1 MRSKKSMIV
10 LAVLAIAGLVAGM
23 FASPAKAGGGFID
36 PNGSITYP
44 VLNLDSGSVGGMYA
58 APTIN
63 GGGFIDPNGSTT
75 SPALNLAA
83 PVGFSSTSAEP
94 TNPTDQSP
102 FQEKEIDILY
112 NLKGEN
118 AGDGYGWLGA
128 RLGDLNGDGVNE
140 FLVTAPFYNG
150 FHGKIYLYSGADGSL
165 IDAVAAPDVEYFG
178 YAARDAGDVNR
189 DGVSDYI
196 VGAPAGNRAVVYSGA
211 DQTVLRQFS
220 EAPGNAFG
228 SAVSGAGDLNHDGYA
243 DVIVGA
249 SRYSP
254 KHKLT
259 WAGRVDAYSG
269 KDGALLWS
277 YAGIYDNG
285 RLGTGVG
292 ALGDVNDDGVPDV
305 VAAASSGGP
314 NGTGEAYV
322 LSGVDGTPIYTFDAQ
337 GTPGETP
344 TYGAFFALGAGDLNQ
359 DNYPDIYI
367 GDYSAE
373 NGNGK
378 LYIYSGKDGSPL
390 YIFDGKP
397 GEGLG
402 PGRGTPD
409 LDRDHHPDLIVAA
422 YTAGSNEEGK
432 IYFYSGRDGST
443 LYTING
449 NVPGDELGVDALS
462 LGDLNHDNR
471 QDFMLTAVGN
481 DLNNQSDVGHVYVVS
496 LKPFQ
501 PHPYSR

>member
-1 MRSKKSMIV
+1 MRSKKSRFV
-10 LAVLAIAGLVAGM
+10 LAFLAIAGLLAGM
-23 FASPAKAGGGFID
+23 FASPARAGGGVVDPNGSIAYPVLNLVTGSVAGRNATPTRNGGGFID
-36 PNGSITYP
+36 PNGSIA
-44 VLNLDSGSVGGMYA
+44 L
-58 APTIN
+58 
-63 GGGFIDPNGSTT
+63 
-75 SPALNLAA
+75 PALNLAA
-83 PVGFSSTSAEP
+83 PAGFTDSSVEP
-94 TNPTDQSP
+94 MNHTDQSP
-102 FQEKEIDILY
+102 FQEKHIDILY
-112 NLKGEN
+112 NLQGEN
-118 AGDGYGWLGA
+118 AGDGFGWLGA
-128 RLGDLNGDGVNE
+128 HLGDLNGDGVNE

-150 FHGKIYLYSGADGSL
+150 GNGKIYLYSGADGSL
-165 IDAVAAPDVEYFG
+165 IDSIAAPDFEYFG

-189 DGVSDYI
+189 DGVSDFI
-196 VGAPAGNRAVVYSGA
+196 VGAPVAQRAVVYSGA
-211 DQTVLRQFS
+211 DQTVLRQFNDS
-220 EAPGNAFG
+220 PGNAFG
-228 SAVSGAGDLNHDGYA
+228 IAVSGAGDLNHDGYA

-249 SRYSP
+249 SHYSP
-254 KHKLT
+254 EPELT

-277 YAGIYDNG
+277 YVGVYDHG
-285 RLGTGVG
+285 RLGDGVG

-305 VAAASSGGP
+305 VAAATAGGP
-314 NGTGEAYV
+314 NGSGEAYV
-322 LSGVDGTPIYTFDAQ
+322 LSGVDGTPIHTFDAQ
-337 GTPGETP
+337 GTPGMTP

-390 YIFDGKP
+390 YIFDGQP

-402 PGRGTPD
+402 PGRGTLD
-409 LDRDHHPDLIVAA
+409 LDRDNHPDLIVAA
-422 YTAGSNEEGK
+422 YTAGPNAEGK

-449 NVPGDELGVDALS
+449 NVPGDKLGVDALS

-481 DLNNQSDVGHVYVVS
+481 DFNGLDVGHVYVVS
-496 LKPFQ
+496 LKPFH
-501 PHPYSR
+501 PHPSSR